1 MISSRE
7 NRRDEGTKPS
17 LKQLKPAAT
26 EGKGLT
32 KSTHKSERKTMAIQE
47 VERWWIKKGGQFYGE
62 FW

>member
-32 KSTHKSERKTMAIQE
+32 KNTHTSERKTMAIQE
-47 VERWWIKKGGQFYGE
+47 VKRQ
-62 FW
+62 